1 MDNKMVSEWIEK
13 QFLSWMVDQGGRK
26 AITEF
31 AEYLD
36 VDSYLLGRWLNHTD
50 LPDNENVIK
59 IGNKLGYEIYDLLG
73 WVRPEPSQD

>member
-73 WVRPEPSQD
+73 WVRPEPPQG